1 MMIEM
6 ASGKRYVDV
15 ARFPDRL
22 AVVERFDDGDQARMA
37 LNQARERIE
46 VPGAGMSGELCP
58 RALRLARCCPPPRSR
73 RRARHVRFSRAICPL
88 RARTCRRI
96 CRMLNRR
103 MRRL

>member
-58 RALRLARCCPPPRSR
+58 RALRLARCRHR
-73 RRARHVRFSRAICPL
+73 RVHVVAPAMCDFREQFARCGLERVEGFA
-88 RARTCRRI
+88 
-96 CRMLNRR
+96 
-103 MRRL
+103 